1 MDVTPNP
8 VTRGAIS
15 SVSGELALG
24 LVLVGTLAAC
34 SVLNPPPAL
43 RPALPANTC
52 KPPGVSQHN
61 QIGMAHYKERRLEA
75 AKSEFLAAV
84 AEGPK
89 CAEAHYNLG
98 LTLTYLGAKDEA
110 REHFLEAANLAPGNQ
125 VIWDSPVLRP
135 YGDPQ
140 KEKKSSKAAA
150 EQAPGSFG
158 NRGSM
163 GGY

>member
-1 MDVTPNP
+1 MDVTPKP
-8 VTRGAIS
+8 GIRGSIPS
-15 SVSGELALG
+15 MERGLALG
-24 LVLVGTLAAC
+24 FVLACTLAAC
-34 SVLNPPPAL
+34 SMLNPPPAL

-52 KPPGVSQHN
+52 KPAAVAQHN
-61 QIGMAHYKERRLEA
+61 QAGMALYKERRLEA

-98 LTLTYLGAKDEA
+98 LTLTYLGSKEEA

-135 YGDPQ
+135 YGEPQ

-150 EQAPGSFG
+150 EQAPGAFG
-158 NRGSM
+158 NRGSL